1 MTTAQLDVTADHG
14 GYIGSLTAG
23 AAVSTGLGSGGSSRG
38 VAGSVSVDVDLPD
51 TEAYVSD
58 AKLTLAGDSSIT
70 AREKAEI
77 AAIAGSGAYGGD
89 VGFGLAIALNLIGF
103 NLDGT
108 SNPAMTAAYI
118 TDSTVTLAAGT
129 LSITATDTAPSIQ
142 PKVIAITGAGG
153 VASEEDSFGFGGM
166 VAVNQIEDET
176 TSYVQGT
183 TIEQT
188 SGSSSLG
195 NLDVEATD
203 SSGIIAIGGAVGVG
217 GEAGIGAAIAYNGI
231 NATTSAYLDSSK
243 IGLSGTVTVTA
254 RDNAVIGNGTLGVG
268 VTTGDGGLAGAAS
281 VSVNRITDTTD
292 AHISNT
298 LGTSSSVTSGGTVS
312 LSATDTSTIVSVAGG
327 VAGAAKG
334 IAIGAAISYNLIQ
347 NSILA
352 YVDNSSVTTNTGDL
366 DLTAKL

>member
-1 MTTAQLDVTADHG
+1 M
-14 GYIGSLTAG
+14 
-23 AAVSTGLGSGGSSRG
+23 
-38 VAGSVSVDVDLPD
+38 SVDVDLPD
-51 TEAYVSD
+51 TEAFVSD

-89 VGFGLAIALNLIGF
+89 VGFGVAIALNLIGF

-153 VASEEDSFGFGGM
+153 VASDEDSIGFGGM

-183 TIEQT
+183 KIEQS

-203 SSGIIAIGGAVGVG
+203 SSGSSRS
-217 GEAGIGAAIAYNGI
+217 AGR
-231 NATTSAYLDSSK
+231 S
-243 IGLSGTVTVTA
+243 
-254 RDNAVIGNGTLGVG
+254 
-268 VTTGDGGLAGAAS
+268 GLAARPG
-281 VSVNRITDTTD
+281 
-292 AHISNT
+292 
-298 LGTSSSVTSGGTVS
+298 
-312 LSATDTSTIVSVAGG
+312 
-327 VAGAAKG
+327 
-334 IAIGAAISYNLIQ
+334 
-347 NSILA
+347 
-352 YVDNSSVTTNTGDL
+352 
-366 DLTAKL
+366 